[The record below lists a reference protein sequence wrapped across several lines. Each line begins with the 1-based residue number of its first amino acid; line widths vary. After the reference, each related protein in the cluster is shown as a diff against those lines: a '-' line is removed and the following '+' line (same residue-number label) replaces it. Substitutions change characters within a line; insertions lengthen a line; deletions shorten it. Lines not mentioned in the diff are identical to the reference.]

1 MGALEKKPKLL
12 VLEDVSGGDT
22 PKAESGWLIEREES
36 DLAFIVYTSG
46 TTGNPKGVMLTF
58 ANLYANM
65 KAVYEAKYYY
75 EGIRVLALL
84 PFHHILPL
92 MGTVVMPLSICG
104 KLVFPKSLSPIDM
117 AEALQKYP
125 VDMVIAVPRFYE
137 LLHTNIL
144 AKISQSK
151 LASALFK
158 AAKFANSEFLSQKIF
173 SAIHKKFGGEVKFWI
188 SGGAALDRKVWRD
201 LSALGFGIREGY
213 GMTEC
218 APIITFP
225 RIGNVKVGSPGAV
238 SYTHLTLPTTI
249 RV

>member
-1 MGALEKKPKLL
+1 MAGAAVVPIDAKSSPEEAAFIIGDSEAETLCVSRDNLQTAEDALGALEKKPKLL

-173 SAIHKKFGGEVKFWI
+173 SAIHKN
-188 SGGAALDRKVWRD
+188 
-201 LSALGFGIREGY
+201 SAE
-213 GMTEC
+213 
-218 APIITFP
+218 
-225 RIGNVKVGSPGAV
+225 K
-238 SYTHLTLPTTI
+238 
-249 RV
+249 